1 MPVSK
6 FRCDVHVLL
15 RNLRLSN
22 ATCPPTNR
30 PKLAEVISFCQ
41 TLGNK
46 RFHLPVTSN
55 KGLPGLLLENFA
67 GIPSSS
73 ACMDCRDGEL
83 KLYPVKRL
91 KRNGKSNVAGDL
103 VPKETVAI
111 TMMKPEQLLV
121 TPWNYSHVREKI
133 EQVLFIAY
141 YRDNDYITFPYM
153 HHMSFYNPEHYEYYK
168 TFARDYYMIKEHY
181 RMNGTISGDIGKY
194 IQYRTKGRGG
204 SAPKTRAFY
213 FRTNVM
219 NSLEKIELNDS
230 DSVSFHDLYH

>member
-1 MPVSK
+1 MHYILRPTLA
-6 FRCDVHVLL
+6 DVMSYCH
-15 RNLRLSN
+15 R
-22 ATCPPTNR
+22 
-30 PKLAEVISFCQ
+30 
-41 TLGNK
+41 LGNQ
-46 RFHLPVTSN
+46 RFRIPKTAN
-55 KGLPGLLLENFA
+55 KGLPGLLLENFV

-73 ACMDCRDGEL
+73 ACLDCRDGEL

-91 KRNGKSNVAGDL
+91 KRNGKSNIAGDL

-111 TMMKPEQLLV
+111 TMTKPETLVV
-121 TPWNYSHVREKI
+121 TPWNYSRVKKKI
-133 EQVLFIAY
+133 EQILFVAY
-141 YRDNDYITFPYM
+141 LREEDYITIPYM
-153 HHMSFYNPEHYEYYK
+153 HYMSIYNPHHHELYK

-230 DSVSFHDLYH
+230 DSVSFHGLYH